1 MIILGIETSCDDTG
15 VAIVED
21 GRNCLGNII
30 SSQEDMHSKYGGI
43 VPEIASR
50 QHLFSI
56 VPAVSSV
63 LDNTGMEFEDL
74 DAVAVTN
81 GPGLAGSLLVGVNF
95 AKGIAFSKNMM
106 VASINHLEGHIY
118 SAWLGGKDPEID
130 PGFPLLCLI
139 ASGGHTELVLMSD
152 HGEYNTLARTR
163 DDAVGEAF
171 DKGAR
176 LFGLGFPGGPEIE
189 RLASYANEREA
200 KFTRPVVKNSLDF
213 SFSGL
218 KTALLRRL
226 ELNMP
231 FDEFNPEDIP
241 FSLKANIAKEYQ
253 DALVDSLVN
262 RTVTAAKDNKV
273 KGIIVCGGVAAN
285 SILRE
290 KINLESPFPVII
302 PPKQYCT
309 DNGAMIGAAGWFKLR
324 VQREYQWAMDIIPN
338 LRLNP
343 E

>member
-1 MIILGIETSCDDTG
+1 MKILGIETSCDDTG

-189 RLASYANEREA
+189 RLASYANEKET

>member
-1 MIILGIETSCDDTG
+1 MKILGIETSCDDTG

-189 RLASYANEREA
+189 RLASYANEKET

-309 DNGAMIGAAGWFKLR
+309 DNGAMIGAAAWFKLR

>member
-1 MIILGIETSCDDTG
+1 MKILGIETSCDDTG

-139 ASGGHTELVLMSD
+139 ASGGHTELVLMEG
-152 HGEYNTLARTR
+152 HGEYETLGR
-163 DDAVGEAF
+163 DTND
-171 DKGAR
+171 DW
-176 LFGLGFPGGPEIE
+176 
-189 RLASYANEREA
+189 
-200 KFTRPVVKNSLDF
+200 
-213 SFSGL
+213 
-218 KTALLRRL
+218 
-226 ELNMP
+226 MP
-231 FDEFNPEDIP
+231 DEFER
-241 FSLKANIAKEYQ
+241 KH
-253 DALVDSLVN
+253 DAD
-262 RTVTAAKDNKV
+262 R
-273 KGIIVCGGVAAN
+273 
-285 SILRE
+285 
-290 KINLESPFPVII
+290 
-302 PPKQYCT
+302 
-309 DNGAMIGAAGWFKLR
+309 
-324 VQREYQWAMDIIPN
+324 
-338 LRLNP
+338 
-343 E
+343 